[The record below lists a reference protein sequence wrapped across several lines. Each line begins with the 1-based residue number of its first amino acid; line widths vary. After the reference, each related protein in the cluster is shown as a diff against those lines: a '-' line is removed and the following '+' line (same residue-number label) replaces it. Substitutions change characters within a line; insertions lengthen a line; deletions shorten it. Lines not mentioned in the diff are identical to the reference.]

1 MSNLLTRQRGTEDIY
16 YEYSDEI
23 NAIVKHCYKI
33 AHKYSYTNIETP
45 IFESKSLFVRSVGE
59 TTDVVHKELYEFK
72 DKSNR
77 EIALRPEGTASVIRA
92 IIENKLLQKYQN
104 PLKLCYYG
112 PMFRYER
119 PQSGRLRQ
127 FHQFGIECI
136 NSKTYNDDLEV
147 LIFAYDIINELGI
160 KDVYIS
166 INNIGNITTRTKW
179 VKALSKYFE
188 KYHDQLTE
196 DSINRINTN
205 PLRILDDK
213 IDVQK
218 DFVKNAPSI
227 DKFLSNEE
235 IDYFDK
241 IISGLKKQNVHFK
254 IDKTLVRGLDYYTNF
269 VFEIKSNSPK
279 LAAQSTLI
287 GGGRYNN
294 LVEMLGGP
302 KDTYCVGFAGGIE
315 RIAIALRLEGIKL
328 GDKKYTKVLVASL
341 NEVCDSYCFNIMK
354 LLRKCKIEVHS
365 NFNTYKI
372 KNHLHY
378 ANKNNI
384 DFIAIIGE
392 DELKQKTV
400 MLKNLHT
407 FKQESVKLNLLV
419 KEIKK

>member
-72 DKSNR
+72 DKGDR

-166 INNIGNITTRTKW
+166 INNIGNITTRTK
-179 VKALSKYFE
+179 
-188 KYHDQLTE
+188 
-196 DSINRINTN
+196 
-205 PLRILDDK
+205 
-213 IDVQK
+213 
-218 DFVKNAPSI
+218 
-227 DKFLSNEE
+227 
-235 IDYFDK
+235 
-241 IISGLKKQNVHFK
+241 
-254 IDKTLVRGLDYYTNF
+254 
-269 VFEIKSNSPK
+269 
-279 LAAQSTLI
+279 
-287 GGGRYNN
+287 
-294 LVEMLGGP
+294 
-302 KDTYCVGFAGGIE
+302 
-315 RIAIALRLEGIKL
+315 
-328 GDKKYTKVLVASL
+328 
-341 NEVCDSYCFNIMK
+341 
-354 LLRKCKIEVHS
+354 
-365 NFNTYKI
+365 
-372 KNHLHY
+372 
-378 ANKNNI
+378 
-384 DFIAIIGE
+384 
-392 DELKQKTV
+392 
-400 MLKNLHT
+400 
-407 FKQESVKLNLLV
+407 
-419 KEIKK
+419 